1 MGSTTNMKRRWSKH
15 KYDIRHDNWTAC
27 GLARHYGN
35 YHRQDRETFISKLEV
50 TLVDGCEEEKD
61 LKRLEDRWICNLGT
75 LFGGGGLN
83 RRNEVLN
90 HRRRNFGGS

>member
-1 MGSTTNMKRRWSKH
+1 MGSTTDMKCRWSKH
-15 KYDIRHDNWTAC
+15 KCDIRHDKWTAC

-35 YHRQDRETFISKLEV
+35 YHRQDRGTYISRLEV
-50 TLVDGCEEEKD
+50 TLVYSCEEEKD

-75 LFGGGGLN
+75 LLGGGGLN

-90 HRRRNFGGS
+90 HKRRNFGGS